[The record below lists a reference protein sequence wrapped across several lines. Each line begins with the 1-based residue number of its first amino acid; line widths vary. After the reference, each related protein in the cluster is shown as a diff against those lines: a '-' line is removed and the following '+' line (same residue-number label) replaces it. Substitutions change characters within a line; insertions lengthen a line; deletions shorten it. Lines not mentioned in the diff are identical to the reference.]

1 MVDHAPLILVGY
13 NGTPHGDRA
22 LAYAVGQATRMG
34 AELLLMVAG
43 EDPALWPTHAARR
56 TRRIRA
62 LLARAEEQLAGLGT
76 RWRLGISDAEPTQAL
91 SDSAHRYHAD
101 LIVVGSSGKGWHRL
115 FSDRVGCSLARTT
128 HTPFLIAP

>member
-1 MVDHAPLILVGY
+1 MADHIPLILVGY
-13 NGTPHGDRA
+13 NGTAPGDRA
-22 LAYAVGQATRMG
+22 LAYAVGQAARMG

-43 EDPALWPTHAARR
+43 EDPGLWPTHAARR

-62 LLARAEEQLAGLGT
+62 LLTRAEEQLAGRET

-91 SDSAHRYHAD
+91 SDSAHRYQAD
-101 LIVVGSSGKGWHRL
+101 LIVVGSSKKGWHRL

-128 HTPFLIAP
+128 RTPVLIIP